1 MQFPMKHLAIAAIF
15 ACAGTTFAQQA
26 APAKPAAPAAKA
38 APAPDKP
45 AAAAAAKPAAAP
57 AMVAGVLNGE
67 TVKIA
72 FIDPLSGPFANVGQN
87 QLKSWQFVTER
98 LSGAKNP
105 AGVKFE
111 VVGFDNK
118 GSPQESLNSLKAA
131 IDQGFR
137 YVTQGNG
144 SGAALAISD
153 AVAKHNERN
162 PGKEVIY
169 LNYAAV
175 DPALTNEKCD
185 YWHFRLDADTSMKM
199 EALTS
204 FMKDQPKVSKV
215 YLLNQN
221 YSHGQ
226 QVAKFFKE
234 GIARKRPDVKIVGE
248 DLHPIGQVKDFAPYV
263 AKIKQSGADT
273 IVTGNWGA
281 DLTLLVKAL
290 NDAGL
295 KLPMYTYYAGVTR
308 NTDRA
313 GRGRRQQVYVISYG
327 HSNHTGELGAMAAD
341 FKKKFN
347 DDYYTM
353 ATLNGTLLLG
363 EAMAKAKSSNP
374 VAVAKALEGL
384 SVKSFAGDAM
394 MRGSDHQLQQSMF
407 VTKWQKA
414 DKKYPYSVENTGY
427 TFVPIKQMDPY
438 VASTPTSCQMK
449 RPSAG

>member
-1 MQFPMKHLAIAAIF
+1 MPFAIKKLAACVLIACTGA
-15 ACAGTTFAQQA
+15 AFAQ
-26 APAKPAAPAAKA
+26 K
-38 APAPDKP
+38 
-45 AAAAAAKPAAAP
+45 
-57 AMVAGVLNGE
+57 GE

-87 QLKSWQFVTER
+87 QLKSWQFVADR
-98 LSGAKNP
+98 MSGAKNP

-111 VVGFDNK
+111 ITGFDNK

-153 AVAKHNERN
+153 AVSKHNARN
-162 PGKEVIY
+162 PGKEVLF

-199 EALTS
+199 EALTT
-204 FMKDQPKVSKV
+204 FMKDQPKIKNV

-226 QVAKFFKE
+226 QVAKFFKDR
-234 GIARKRPDVKIVGE
+234 IASKRPDVKIVGE
-248 DLHPIGQVKDFAPYV
+248 DLHPLGQVKDFAPYV
-263 AKIKQSGADT
+263 AKIKQAGADT

-281 DLTLLVKAL
+281 DLTLFVKAL

-295 KLPMYTYYAGVTR
+295 KLPMYTYYAGVTG
-308 NTDRA
+308 TPTALAA
-313 GRGRRQQVYVISYG
+313 GGDSEVYQVSYG
-327 HSNHTGELGAMAAD
+327 HSNHSGEIGAMVTE

-347 DDYYTM
+347 DDYYTY
-353 ATLNGTLLLG
+353 ATYNGINMMG
-363 EAMAKAKSSNP
+363 AAIAKAKSSDP
-374 VAVAKALEGL
+374 VKVAAALEGL
-384 SVKSFAGDAM
+384 RFPSFAGEAQ
-394 MRGSDHQLQQSMF
+394 MRKSDHQLQQSMF
-407 VTKWQKA
+407 ITKWQKV
-414 DKKYPYSVENTGY
+414 DKANATNIENTGY
-427 TFVPIKQMDPY
+427 TFVPVKQMDPY
-438 VASTPTSCQMK
+438 VSSTPTSCEMK
-449 RPSAG
+449 RSAG

>member
-1 MQFPMKHLAIAAIF
+1 MKFALKVVAVSALMAVSGISLA
-15 ACAGTTFAQQA
+15 Q
-26 APAKPAAPAAKA
+26 K
-38 APAPDKP
+38 
-45 AAAAAAKPAAAP
+45 
-57 AMVAGVLNGE
+57 GE

-72 FIDPLSGPFANVGQN
+72 FMDPLSGPFANVGQN
-87 QLKSWQFVTER
+87 QLKSWQFVADR
-98 LSGAKNP
+98 FSGAGNP

-118 GSPQESLNSLKAA
+118 GSPQESLNTLKAA

-144 SGAALAISD
+144 SGAGLAILD

-175 DPALTNEKCD
+175 DPSMTNEKCD
-185 YWHFRLDADTSMKM
+185 YWHFRLDADTTMKM
-199 EALTS
+199 EALTT
-204 FMKDQPKVSKV
+204 FMKDQPKVKNV

-226 QVAKFFKE
+226 QVARYFKE
-234 GIARKRPDVKIVGE
+234 GMARKRPDVKIVGE

-263 AKIKQSGADT
+263 AKIKQSGADS

-281 DLTLLVKAL
+281 DLTLFVKAL

-295 KLPMYTYYAGVTR
+295 KLPMYTYYSGVTG
-308 NTDRA
+308 TPTALAA
-313 GRGRRQQVYVISYG
+313 GGEGEVYVIAYG
-327 HSNHTGELGAMAAD
+327 HANHTGELGKMGAD
-341 FKKKFN
+341 FFKKFD
-347 DDYYTM
+347 DDYYTY
-353 ATLNGTLLLG
+353 ATYNGIQLLG
-363 EAMAKAKSSNP
+363 AAMAKAKSTNP
-374 VAVAKALEGL
+374 VAVAKAMEGL
-384 SVKSFAGDAM
+384 SVKSFAGEVT
-394 MRGSDHQLQQSMF
+394 MRASDHQLQQSMF

-414 DKKYPYSVENTGY
+414 KKGEYSVEKTGY

-449 RPSAG
+449 RPSGG